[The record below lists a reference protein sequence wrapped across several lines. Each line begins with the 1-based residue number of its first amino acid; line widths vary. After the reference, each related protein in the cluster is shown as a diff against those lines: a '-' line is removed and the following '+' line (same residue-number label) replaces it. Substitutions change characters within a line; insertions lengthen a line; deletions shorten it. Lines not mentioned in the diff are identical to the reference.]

1 MDSVHEIL
9 TEQFRQWELRGRGW
23 RVFDEP
29 VAPEPPFAPFYG
41 YHLPT
46 TTVVDDG
53 RRPTVLSSFM
63 QKLSQRMGAPP
74 PAPPVVPEEEPEPEP
89 ERLTRDALVEF
100 QTSLPAKLDISRE
113 AFAEFLSS
121 VSLCR
126 EPIAFE
132 LLGTTNQITT
142 QFAVHPADASVVQR
156 ELQAYFPEATFV
168 PKAATLQTAW
178 QELADCEIAV
188 LEFGLAHEF
197 MLPLA
202 TTKLDPFVGLIGT
215 LNELADGESGLFQVL
230 FQSVGQPWAD
240 SIQRIVIGPDGT
252 PVFVNAPELIPAVKQ
267 KVSRPLY
274 GTVVRIAALGPS
286 FDSAW
291 GLARDM
297 AASLRVFAHPS
308 GNELIPLA
316 NDEYPHEDHVE
327 DVIRRQSR
335 RSGML
340 LNSDELIGFVHL
352 PSSTVRSPKLMR
364 QMVKTKAAP
373 KALLIEQGLLLGHN
387 THAGKST
394 AIRLSPDQRVRH
406 THIIGAPGTGK
417 STLLFNLI
425 QQDIKN
431 GAGVAVLDPHGDLVE
446 RILGSIPPERIDDV
460 ILIDPSDEDYSVGF
474 NVLSAHSD
482 WEKNMLAAD
491 LVSVFERLSTS
502 WGDQMASVLDNAIRA
517 FLESDAGGTLADL
530 QRFLIEPAFRNAF
543 LKTVRDPAVAY
554 YWQKGFPQ
562 LSGNKSIGPIL
573 TRLNTLL
580 GPKPIRYMV
589 SQKENRLNFS
599 AIMNEQ
605 KILLAKL
612 PKGLLGDA
620 NTYLLGT
627 LLVSKLQQ
635 TAMSRQRVRE
645 EDRPY
650 FWLHIDEF
658 HNFIT
663 PSMAEILTGA
673 RKYHMGMVL
682 ANQDLQQLQRNKEV
696 ASGLSNLCARI
707 VFRVGDADAR
717 ALEAGFSTFE
727 ARDLQNL
734 GRGEAIV
741 RLERSDFDFNLSI
754 VPPENLDESAA
765 RQRREEVIAAS
776 RARYGVSRAQ
786 IEAQLPQPLEF
797 QTSAPATEPALTQ
810 KTPTLDKVLPKEA
823 PASFETTPPPPAAVA
838 PVEQSSKG
846 AEKKNSTDYA
856 DLGLGGAQHK
866 AIQERLKVAAE
877 GCGFHGR
884 TEEKILDSLCKVDL
898 LLERDDQV
906 IACEI
911 SVTTT
916 VDNEVGNVR
925 KCLKAGYPQ
934 VAVICV
940 DERHSKKIAT
950 AVAVSLGLEAAKCV
964 AYFNPDQF
972 ISHLKT
978 LAPPPPSAPAQ
989 PEVKHGFKIKRTRAQ
1004 LPPEELQAREEAAL
1018 KQITETMRRK
1028 PKPPAR

>member
-9 TEQFRQWELRGRGW
+9 TEQFRQWEVRGRGW

-29 VAPEPPFAPFYG
+29 VTPEPPFAPFYG
-41 YHLPT
+41 YHLPAT
-46 TTVVDDG
+46 PIVDDG

-89 ERLTRDALVEF
+89 EPERLIREALVEF

-126 EPIAFE
+126 DPITFE

-142 QFAVHPADASVVQR
+142 QFAVHPADAAVVQR
-156 ELQAYFPEATFV
+156 QLQAYFPEATFV
-168 PKAATLQTAW
+168 PKEATLQTAW
-178 QELADCEIAV
+178 QKLDGCEIAV

-215 LNELADGESGLFQVL
+215 LNELADDESGLFQVV
-230 FQSVGQPWAD
+230 FQSVGQPWAE
-240 SIQRIVIGPDGT
+240 SIQRTVIGPNGA
-252 PVFVNAPELIPAVKQ
+252 PVFVNAPELVAATEEKI
-267 KVSRPLY
+267 SRPLY

-308 GNELIPLA
+308 GNELIPL
-316 NDEYPHEDHVE
+316 NNQGYPLEDHVE

-340 LNSDELIGFVHL
+340 LNRDELIGFVHL
-352 PSSTVRSPKLMR
+352 PSSAVRSPKLMR

-373 KALLIEQGLLLGHN
+373 KAILREQGLLLGYN

-406 THIIGAPGTGK
+406 THIIGASGTGK

-431 GAGVAVLDPHGDLVE
+431 GEGVAVLDPHGDLVE
-446 RILGSIPPERIDDV
+446 QILGSIPPERMDDV
-460 ILIDPSDEDYSVGF
+460 ILIDPTDEEYSVGF

-482 WEKNMLAAD
+482 WEKSMLAAD

-530 QRFLIEPAFRNAF
+530 QRFLIEPAYRTAF
-543 LKTVRDPAVAY
+543 LKTVRDPAVIY

-562 LSGNKSIGPIL
+562 LSGNKSVGPIL
-573 TRLNTLL
+573 TRLNSLL

-599 AIMNEQ
+599 AIMNER

-612 PKGLLGDA
+612 NKGLLGDI

-635 TAMSRQRVRE
+635 TAMSRQRMRE

-650 FWLHIDEF
+650 FWLYIDEF

-663 PSMAEILTGA
+663 PSMAEILTGT
-673 RKYHMGMVL
+673 RKYHLGMVV
-682 ANQDLQQLQRNKEV
+682 ANQDLQQAQRNKDV
-696 ASGLSNLCARI
+696 ASGLANLCTRI
-707 VFRVGDADAR
+707 VFRVGEADAR
-717 ALEAGFSTFE
+717 PLEAGFSTFE

-734 GRGEAIV
+734 GLGEAIV

-754 VPPENLDESAA
+754 CPPENLDANA
-765 RQRREEVIAAS
+765 TRQRRAEVIAAS
-776 RARYGVSRAQ
+776 RARYGVPRTQ
-786 IEAQLPQPLEF
+786 IEANLPRLETEAPPAVEPPVKSQTPVASPKPLPKGSPPISETPS
-797 QTSAPATEPALTQ
+797 QPATSSATKPLSP
-810 KTPTLDKVLPKEA
+810 PT
-823 PASFETTPPPPAAVA
+823 
-838 PVEQSSKG
+838 
-846 AEKKNSTDYA
+846 
-856 DLGLGGAQHK
+856 DLGRGGEQHQ
-866 AIQERLKVAAE
+866 AIQQRLKRAAE
-877 GCGFHGR
+877 DCGFR
-884 TEEKILDSLCKVDL
+884 ATIEKQILQGQGSVDL
-898 LLERDDQV
+898 LLERTDLI

-911 SVTTT
+911 AVTTT
-916 VDNEVGNVR
+916 IDHEVGNIK
-925 KCLKAGYPQ
+925 KCLKAGFTQ
-934 VAVICV
+934 IAVVCAEE
-940 DERHSKKIAT
+940 ERSRKIA
-950 AVAVSLGLEAAKCV
+950 AAAGASFGPEVAKCV
-964 AYFNPDQF
+964 VFFQPDQL
-972 ISHLKT
+972 ITYLKT
-978 LAPPPPSAPAQ
+978 LAPPTLPAPAL
-989 PEVKHGFKIKRTRAQ
+989 PEVSHGYKIKRTYTN
-1004 LPPEELQAREEAAL
+1004 LPPEESQAREEAAL
-1018 KQITETMRRK
+1018 KQIAEAMRKK
-1028 PKPPAR
+1028 PKRSSS